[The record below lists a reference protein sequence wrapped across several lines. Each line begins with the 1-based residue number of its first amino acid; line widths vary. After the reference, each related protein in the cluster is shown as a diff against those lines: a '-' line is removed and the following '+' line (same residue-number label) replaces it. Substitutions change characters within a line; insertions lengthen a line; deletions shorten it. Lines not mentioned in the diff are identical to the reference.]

1 MSLSTP
7 QMCVSWSRR
16 CVHCSHNF
24 HTQRWHFSRA
34 TVTNCGVKR
43 VSCGSCRRREK
54 RRQTDRS
61 LTDCSDSCAFQ
72 PRPEHQPVSQVKHT
86 HINVPPN
93 GDFTG
98 RKHHSPESG
107 RPWLWQLSPHFWRF
121 RCGYSLVE
129 VMFLLFIPPSSTPT
143 YPPFCSLWSCIESKC
158 SGNRHSIIPNEANQ
172 SISQLLSC
180 FLLSSPTGGEHSC
193 G

>member
-1 MSLSTP
+1 MSCWLIWPRTERWRSLSSSWTIVNKPAALRATLPMSRSTP

-16 CVHCSHNF
+16 CVYCSHIF
-24 HTQRWHFSRA
+24 HTQKWHFSGV

-43 VSCGSCRRREK
+43 VSCGSCRRRER

-121 RCGYSLVE
+121 RCSYSLV
-129 VMFLLFIPPSSTPT
+129 
-143 YPPFCSLWSCIESKC
+143 
-158 SGNRHSIIPNEANQ
+158 
-172 SISQLLSC
+172 
-180 FLLSSPTGGEHSC
+180 
-193 G
+193 